1 MADARCR
8 WTFRLKAEATEREG
22 IVKLRFAVVGLLLLP
37 QAAPRQNA
45 QVVGIEMRNVRLHVA
60 DDAILEVR
68 LLRGRL
74 RSNSANPPVF
84 DDQRSFVMEV
94 EDGEFSIDAPSL
106 TALVNRAFDY
116 KGSALSNVRVS
127 FEDGRL
133 VQHGTLKKGIS
144 VPFSIVAS
152 VAATP
157 DGLINVH
164 PVKVKA
170 AGVPSGK
177 LMSLFGVELDEIV
190 KSRPDRGITFRDN
203 DLFLDPSRM
212 LPPPETH
219 GKLTKVFVRG
229 DRLVQVF
236 GRGAPEGAKGPG
248 GNYIWF
254 RGGAIRFGKLTMS
267 DADLKLIDMDPK
279 DPFDFHSARYNDQLV
294 AGYSKNTPDKAL
306 RTYMPDFNDLRRA
319 PRKPSTPAGGRSSD
333 RPKAPAVPGGLPSPS
348 RPPSGRP

>member
-1 MADARCR
+1 
-8 WTFRLKAEATEREG
+8 LK
-22 IVKLRFAVVGLLLLP
+22 LQSAVVSILLLS
-37 QAAPRQNA
+37 QAAPRQNT

-60 DDAILEVR
+60 DDAVLEVK
-68 LLRGRL
+68 LLRGGL
-74 RSNSANPPVF
+74 RSNSAGPPVF

-116 KGSALSNVRVS
+116 KGAALSNVRVS
-127 FEDGRL
+127 FEHGQL

-144 VPFSIVAS
+144 IPFSIVATVS
-152 VAATP
+152 ATP
-157 DGLINVH
+157 EGLIHIH
-164 PVKVKA
+164 PVKVKT
-170 AGVPSGK
+170 AGVPSAK
-177 LMSLFGVELDEIV
+177 LMSIFGVELDDIV

-212 LPPPETH
+212 LPPPETR

-236 GRGAPEGAKGPG
+236 GRGAPGGAKGPS

-254 RGGAIRFGKLTMS
+254 RGGTLRFGKLTMS

-279 DPFDFHSARYNDQLV
+279 DPFDFYSARYNDQLV
-294 AGYSKNTPDKAL
+294 AGYSKNTPDQAL
-306 RTYMPDFNDLRRA
+306 RTYMPDFNDLRRTLA
-319 PRKPSTPAGGRSSD
+319 PKGPVKKPS
-333 RPKAPAVPGGLPSPS
+333 
-348 RPPSGRP
+348 